1 MTERIGNVNEQKLSG
16 MKSRSKRG
24 PRERGDRSEGVRG
37 CALGKKRPNGSE
49 AGKRWS

>member
-1 MTERIGNVNEQKLSG
+1 MGNVNEQKLSG

-24 PRERGDRSEGVRG
+24 AERKERQIRG
-37 CALGKKRPNGSE
+37 RVGCGLGKKRQNGSE